1 MTSARA
7 LLALSL
13 LSHLFIIA
21 CGDDDGGGG
30 DAGSEEATDAGAR
43 LDAGVPDAS
52 AAVDAGVDTDASPAD
67 AGETTTDAGAEGLAL
82 DALVPSVADAT
93 CAGLFRCCDPSSLAR
108 YLAPF
113 REDTRLDDELRA
125 RIPAAGA
132 LEAEACPALLEEI
145 FAAMPI
151 GRWREELE
159 GGHAGYDADAAGACL
174 ETLSEAEC
182 GEPFRAALFD
192 PTCFATQPPA
202 GGEERRRWVEREGG
216 LGDDCRTVADGF
228 GGLFFGTCD
237 PARFFCCAPTE
248 GETFDCQPFPGAGRE
263 GRCIAAGQV
272 GDACETGFRVC
283 ATGLDCDS
291 ETGTCV
297 APADGPLELGEACVS
312 ESFSLLGECEGGW
325 CDILGSRVCEP
336 VKENGEACG
345 GSAECAS
352 GVCEGEPAT
361 CGEPTFCEP

>member
-159 GGHAGYDADAAGACL
+159 GGHAGYDADA
-174 ETLSEAEC
+174 
-182 GEPFRAALFD
+182 
-192 PTCFATQPPA
+192 
-202 GGEERRRWVEREGG
+202 
-216 LGDDCRTVADGF
+216 
-228 GGLFFGTCD
+228 
-237 PARFFCCAPTE
+237 
-248 GETFDCQPFPGAGRE
+248 
-263 GRCIAAGQV
+263 
-272 GDACETGFRVC
+272 
-283 ATGLDCDS
+283 
-291 ETGTCV
+291 
-297 APADGPLELGEACVS
+297 
-312 ESFSLLGECEGGW
+312 
-325 CDILGSRVCEP
+325 
-336 VKENGEACG
+336 
-345 GSAECAS
+345 
-352 GVCEGEPAT
+352 
-361 CGEPTFCEP
+361 